1 MPHTPSDHY
10 LQQSKR
16 SQGDDQQQINDL
28 ITKHI
33 KNHQNFVRDLMHI
46 MRPFHSKE
54 ADIDHLKPKVRESL
68 KMNEALI
75 GKLRKANTKSDFE

>member
-1 MPHTPSDHY
+1 
-10 LQQSKR
+10 
-16 SQGDDQQQINDL
+16 
-28 ITKHI
+28 
-33 KNHQNFVRDLMHI
+33 